1 MYFELLY
8 ENIYYYRYRY
18 RVQYTTGIGTG
29 SKENNMHFTGN
40 NSEAEYTVVSI
51 SYIYTVIKDN

>member
-18 RVQYTTGIGTG
+18 IVQYTTGIGTGTG
-29 SKENNMHFTGN
+29 SKENNMHFTGI

-51 SYIYTVIKDN
+51 FTLSS